1 MSQEILAIKVC
12 PMCGRKPSVYTV
24 GKVGRKAGKSNRT
37 VIVCEHCDIHFDNTN
52 LYATVLLWNNFVV
65 KKEQELA
72 KARAEELAQIKPVTQ
87 IIDEVRE
94 QICNDY
100 CRYLHEG
107 RAFLSVED
115 KAYLEENGSLPH
127 CDECPL
133 NRL

>member
-1 MSQEILAIKVC
+1 MSQEILAIKDC
-12 PMCGRKPSVYTV
+12 PMCYRKPTIYTV
-24 GKVGRKAGKSNRT
+24 CKSGHYIVRCDHCGKQINRST
-37 VIVCEHCDIHFDNTN
+37 IYGAVAV
-52 LYATVLLWNNFVV
+52 WNNFVDN
-65 KKEQELA
+65 KEQELA
-72 KARAEELAQIKPVTQ
+72 KARAEELVQIKPVTQ

>member
-1 MSQEILAIKVC
+1 MSQEILAIKDC
-12 PMCGRKPSVYTV
+12 PMCGRKPSMYTV
-24 GKVGRKAGKSNRT
+24 GKAGESSRT
-37 VIVCEHCDIHFDNTN
+37 VIVCEHCDKQVNSTN
-52 LYATVLLWNNFVV
+52 LYGTVLIWNNFVNN
-65 KKEQELA
+65 KKQELA

-94 QICNDY
+94 QMCNDY

-115 KAYLEENGSLPH
+115 KTYLEENGSLPH